1 MEGRA
6 IIYATENFTLP
17 GLLTVIAIIT
27 IPAGMLLPEPSNIAN
42 TSGKYPHNEKSRYF
56 FIKKGK

>member
-17 GLLTVIAIIT
+17 GLLTVIAIIA
-27 IPAGMLLPEPSNIAN
+27 IPAGMLLP
-42 TSGKYPHNEKSRYF
+42 
-56 FIKKGK
+56 